1 MTEELKAGESLF
13 RASMASAFDEIE
25 KRDDAVEAAK
35 EDMAVEHDDAPADE
49 EIEQGVSPDEEDHPD
64 GEAEQR
70 DDADAVEPPEHW
82 SAEERERFKAISD
95 PEARRMVLDVRQSIE
110 RGYNR
115 KFEDLAEER
124 RQLSEWDKVFAPMDN
139 DLKLAG
145 VSRTQAAQ
153 RLLAAQQMLQQ
164 NPQQGLQWLAQQYG
178 VDLNNMNPA
187 SNEDVDPQYAGLQ
200 QKIGSI
206 ESTVNGFLTQQQQAK
221 VQAVQ
226 QQIEQF
232 RSASDENGNPLHP
245 HFEKVQ
251 QHMAALAERMPD
263 ADLESLY
270 DQAVYANPETRT
282 AILSEREKAAKAEA
296 EKAAKEKARKARNA
310 STPKGGSGGKEVPK
324 GKTLRESM
332 ELAYDKV
339 QTGS

>member
-1 MTEELKAGESLF
+1 MTDEMKAGDSPF
-13 RASMASAFDEIE
+13 RASMAAAFDEIE
-25 KRDDAVEAAK
+25 ARDDAVEAAK
-35 EDMAVEHDDAPADE
+35 EEIEAVEEAPADD
-49 EIEQGVSPDEEDHPD
+49 EIEQGASPDEEDHAD
-64 GEAEQR
+64 GEAEQP
-70 DDADAVEPPEHW
+70 DGADAVEPPDHW
-82 SAEERERFKAISD
+82 SAEERERFNAISD

-124 RQLSEWDKVFAPMDN
+124 RQLSEWDKVFEPVDS

-145 VSRTQAAQ
+145 VSRSQAVQ
-153 RLLAAQQMLQQ
+153 RLLTAQQVLEKT
-164 NPQQGLQWLAQQYG
+164 PEQGIRWLAQQYG

-187 SNEDVDPQYAGLQ
+187 PHEEVDPQYAGLQ

-206 ESTVNGFLTQQQQAK
+206 ESTVNGFLTQQQQAQ

-232 RSASDENGNPLHP
+232 KSATDANGNPLHP
-245 HFEKVQ
+245 HFDKVQ
-251 QHMAALAERMPD
+251 AHMAALAEKQPG
-263 ADLESLY
+263 ADLDALY
-270 DQAVYANPETRT
+270 DQAVYAHPETRAAMLT
-282 AILSEREKAAKAEA
+282 EREKAAKAEA

-310 STPKGGSGGKEVPK
+310 STPKGGSGGKEAPR
-324 GKTLRESM
+324 GRTMRETM
-332 ELAYDKV
+332 ELAYEAS

>member
-1 MTEELKAGESLF
+1 MTDELKAGDSPF
-13 RASMASAFDEIE
+13 RASMAAAFDEIE
-25 KRDDAVEAAK
+25 ARDDAVEAAK
-35 EDMAVEHDDAPADE
+35 EEIDAVEETPADE
-49 EIEQGVSPDEEDHPD
+49 EIEQGVSPAEEDHAE
-64 GEAEQR
+64 GKAEQS
-70 DDADAVEPPEHW
+70 DGTDAVEPPDHW
-82 SAEERERFKAISD
+82 SAEERERFNAISD

-124 RQLSEWDKVFAPMDN
+124 RQLSDWDKVFAPVDN

-145 VSRTQAAQ
+145 VSRSQAVQ
-153 RLLAAQQMLQQ
+153 RLLTAQQVLQKT
-164 NPQQGLQWLAQQYG
+164 PEQGIRWLAQQYG
-178 VDLNNMNPA
+178 VDLDNMNPA
-187 SNEDVDPQYAGLQ
+187 SHEEVDPQYAGLQ

-206 ESTVNGFLTQQQQAK
+206 ESTVNGFLTQQQQAQ

-232 RSASDENGNPLHP
+232 RSATDANGNPLHP

-251 QHMAALAERMPD
+251 AHMAALAEKQPG
-263 ADLESLY
+263 ADLDALY
-270 DQAVYANPETRT
+270 DQAVYAHPETRT
-282 AILSEREKAAKAEA
+282 AMLTEREKAAKAEA

-310 STPKGGSGGKEVPK
+310 STPKGGSGGKEAPK
-324 GKTLRESM
+324 GRTMRETM
-332 ELAYDKV
+332 ELAYEAS